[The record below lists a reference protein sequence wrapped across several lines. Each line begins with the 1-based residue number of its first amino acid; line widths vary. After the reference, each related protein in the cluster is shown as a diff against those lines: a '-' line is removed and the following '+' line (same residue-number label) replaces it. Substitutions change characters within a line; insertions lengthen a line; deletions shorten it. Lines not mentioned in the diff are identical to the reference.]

1 MVNSDIMYGR
11 KLIEKLY
18 IYSTISEKVEITV
31 IARLSKLFNV

>member
-11 KLIEKLY
+11 NMCEY